1 MSMSC
6 NVKWIDGLAFVAES
20 GNGHTLIT
28 DGDKKRGASPMELLL
43 MGVGGCASVDVVMI
57 LEKARQNV
65 KNVTCQL
72 QGERADA
79 VPAIFTAMNL
89 HFVVEGV
96 GLKEKQVARAVELSA
111 TKYCSA
117 SMTME
122 KADVKISH
130 SFEIV
135 ETTV

>member
-1 MSMSC
+1 MKC
-6 NVKWIDGLAFVAES
+6 NVKWLDGLTFVAES
-20 GNGHTLIT
+20 GNGHTMVL
-28 DGDKKRGASPMELLL
+28 DGNKERGASPMEMLL
-43 MGVGGCASVDVVMI
+43 MGVGGCASIDVVMI
-57 LEKARQNV
+57 LEKARQKV
-65 KNVTCQL
+65 TNVTCQL
-72 QGERADA
+72 QGERVDA

-96 GLKEKQVARAVELSA
+96 ELKEKQVARAVELSA

-117 SMTME
+117 SMTLE

-135 ETTV
+135 AAAS

>member
-1 MSMSC
+1 MKC
-6 NVKWIDGLAFVAES
+6 NVKWLDGLAFVAES
-20 GNGHTLIT
+20 GNGHTMVL
-28 DGDKKRGASPMELLL
+28 DGNKERGASPMEMLL
-43 MGVGGCASVDVVMI
+43 MGVGGCASIDVVMI
-57 LEKARQNV
+57 LEKARQKV
-65 KNVTCQL
+65 TNVTCQL
-72 QGERADA
+72 QGERVDA

-96 GLKEKQVARAVELSA
+96 ELKEKQVARAVELSA

-117 SMTME
+117 SMTLE

-135 ETTV
+135 AAAS